1 MSDTVET
8 TDRRSPDADEAPLDG
23 RRGVIVSAAAREIAA
38 DGIAGLRVEKVA
50 AAAGVSVSLLYYHF
64 GDRAGLVRAA
74 FQHASERAPS
84 TALRLATDD
93 GTGYEALE
101 RALLGELNE
110 DPEVREA
117 AVVWGEVCARAAF
130 DPEYGPVVASVTEGW
145 ASTVAEAIG
154 RGIRDGSIRDDAD
167 PGTTAQLLITLV
179 DGLCVRW
186 LAGAIPLEQ
195 ARALLRATVRDK
207 LMPQG

>member
-1 MSDTVET
+1 MSSSTGT
-8 TDRRSPDADEAPLDG
+8 TEGPAPDPAEAPLDG
-23 RRGVIVSAAAREIAA
+23 RRGMIVTAAAHEIARH
-38 DGIAGLRVEKVA
+38 GIAGLRVEKVA

-84 TALRLATDD
+84 TALRLATDE
-93 GTGYEALE
+93 GTGYAALE
-101 RALLGELNE
+101 RALLGELSE

-145 ASTVAEAIG
+145 ASTVAEAIA
-154 RGIRDGSIRDDAD
+154 RGVRDGSIRDDAD
-167 PGTTAQLLITLV
+167 PSAVAQVLITLV

-186 LAGAIPLEQ
+186 LAGAIPLEH

-207 LMPQG
+207 LTPRA